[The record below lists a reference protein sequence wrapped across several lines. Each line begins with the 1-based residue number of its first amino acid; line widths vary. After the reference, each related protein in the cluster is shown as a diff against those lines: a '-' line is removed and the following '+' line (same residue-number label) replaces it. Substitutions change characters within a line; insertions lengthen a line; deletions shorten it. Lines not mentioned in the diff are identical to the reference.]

1 MAKENARL
9 KVTKC
14 SACGKEVPEAKFCM
28 NCGSNLAQSIS
39 KEPDE
44 KNPMIP
50 CPFCNRNV
58 PHTAFC
64 IACGN
69 PLQRDAEGSLA
80 KREHYPKEEDLE
92 FVVCPLCREEVPA
105 NHKYCHFCGA
115 TIKKSGSGLVSEDTN
130 RLLCPH
136 CLKPNVPASGHC
148 IYCGGSLSPEKE
160 KATKITKPFNGFQYD
175 VPYFFEPASLPL
187 SSLRQASSRSIFP
200 IKSTIVHSTYFGVKS
215 KAKRVN
221 FFARN
226 FGGYDVSNLTNY
238 LGTFLLVAGVYVY
251 WHSFRYSIIGTGT
264 ANLPTEL
271 LYTVFMGML
280 LTALVMLPTWLSTF
294 LVYRSSGYRLKFRL
308 DSSRILMTI
317 VFNIIWLFIIR
328 GFGPIILRMGDFQDP
343 SNRIVLNRQFKRGI
357 VMGVIIS
364 TGITIIIAGITILV
378 MGIPGS
384 FAGLFLQGDPLK
396 NHVLILFFGATWI
409 LLVLLLPIGDYF
421 DKIMKEWN
429 IVGYFILIAI
439 SFLILT
445 LSFNLISVLAQPSYK
460 A

>member
-1 MAKENARL
+1 MAKEKARL
-9 KVTKC
+9 KITKC

-28 NCGSNLAQSIS
+28 NCGKDLTQSIS
-39 KEPDE
+39 QVPTE
-44 KNPMIP
+44 KNLIIP

-69 PLQRDAEGSLA
+69 PLQKDI
-80 KREHYPKEEDLE
+80 EHDPVKKDSYPTEEDQEL
-92 FVVCPLCREEVPA
+92 VVCPLCREKIPTD
-105 NHKYCHFCGA
+105 HKYCHLCGA
-115 TIKKSGSGLVSEDTN
+115 TIKKDDSGFVLEEPN
-130 RLLCPH
+130 RLVCPQ
-136 CLKPNVPASGHC
+136 CLKPNSPTSGHC
-148 IYCGGSLSPEKE
+148 IYCGSRLSLQKE
-160 KATKITKPFNGFQYD
+160 KTTNITKPFNGFQYD

-187 SSLRQASSRSIFP
+187 SSLRQASMRSIFP

-215 KAKRVN
+215 KARRIN

-226 FGGYDVSNLTNY
+226 FGGYDISNLTNY
-238 LGTFLLVAGVYVY
+238 LGAFLLVAAVYVY
-251 WHSFRYSIIGTGT
+251 WHSFRYSIIGTNT
-264 ANLPTEL
+264 ADLPTEI
-271 LYTVFMGML
+271 LYTLLMVML
-280 LTALVMLPTWLSTF
+280 LTALVMLPTWLSTY

-317 VFNIIWLFIIR
+317 IFNIIWLFIIR
-328 GFGPIILRMGDFQDP
+328 GFGPIILRMGDFQNP
-343 SNRIVLNRQFKRGI
+343 ASRIVLNRQFKRGI

-364 TGITIIIAGITILV
+364 TGITILIAGITILV

-421 DKIMKEWN
+421 DKILKEWN

-439 SFLILT
+439 SFLVLT
-445 LSFNLISVLAQPSYK
+445 LSFNLISILAQPSYN